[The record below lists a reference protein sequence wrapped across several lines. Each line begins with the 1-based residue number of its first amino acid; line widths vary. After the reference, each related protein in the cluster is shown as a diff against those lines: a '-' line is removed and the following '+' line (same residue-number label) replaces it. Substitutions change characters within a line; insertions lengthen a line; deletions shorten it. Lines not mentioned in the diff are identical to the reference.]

1 MDLLL
6 KLSYN
11 VLRFAREGVLWAR
24 HRSRCAWM
32 RGRRRSSG
40 GAKTKYA
47 RNVEAIRTL
56 QRIEDETDLRTWH
69 EAKAELD
76 ADPQVRTAD
85 EMARKHL

>member
-1 MDLLL
+1 MGTA
-6 KLSYN
+6 SIT
-11 VLRFAREGVLWAR
+11 LRLDAREKAIIQD
-24 HRSRCAWM
+24 
-32 RGRRRSSG
+32 
-40 GAKTKYA
+40 YA
-47 RNVEAIRTL
+47 STFGQSLSEFMTAAL

>member
-1 MDLLL
+1 MSTASITLRLDAQD
-6 KLSYN
+6 KAIIQDYASAFGQSLSE
-11 VLRFAREGVLWAR
+11 F
-24 HRSRCAWM
+24 M
-32 RGRRRSSG
+32 RT
-40 GAKTKYA
+40 AA
-47 RNVEAIRTL
+47 L

>member
-1 MDLLL
+1 MGTASITLRPDAPE
-6 KLSYN
+6 KAIIQDYASAFGQSLSE
-11 VLRFAREGVLWAR
+11 F
-24 HRSRCAWM
+24 M
-32 RGRRRSSG
+32 RT
-40 GAKTKYA
+40 AA
-47 RNVEAIRTL
+47 L

>member
-1 MDLLL
+1 MTFKTWNFDVGL
-6 KLSYN
+6 
-11 VLRFAREGVLWAR
+11 
-24 HRSRCAWM
+24 
-32 RGRRRSSG
+32 
-40 GAKTKYA
+40 GAA
-47 RNVEAIRTL
+47 L

>member
-1 MDLLL
+1 MGTA
-6 KLSYN
+6 SIT
-11 VLRFAREGVLWAR
+11 LRLDAREKAIIQDYASTFGQSL
-24 HRSRCAWM
+24 SEFM
-32 RGRRRSSG
+32 RT
-40 GAKTKYA
+40 AA
-47 RNVEAIRTL
+47 L

>member
-1 MDLLL
+1 MSTASITLRLDAQD
-6 KLSYN
+6 KAIIQDYAATFGQSLSE
-11 VLRFAREGVLWAR
+11 F
-24 HRSRCAWM
+24 M
-32 RGRRRSSG
+32 RT
-40 GAKTKYA
+40 AA
-47 RNVEAIRTL
+47 L